1 MPAMIDG
8 MGILTLV
15 RHGQASFGAADY
27 DQLSELGQRQ
37 CRLLGAYWQQRGKG
51 FSAVLRGS
59 LKRHAQSLEAI
70 EEGLGGLPEA
80 LVWPGLD
87 EFDSEAVIRALH
99 PGPLHR
105 PGTAEEVKQ
114 YFRLLREGL
123 RAWMAGHTQ
132 PEGMPSHAE
141 FSAGV
146 AGALAHVREHCQGEV
161 LIVSSG
167 GPISSAVAQ
176 VLGAPH
182 EAAIEMNLRLRNSA
196 LSEFVFNPKKH
207 SLQSFNH
214 LPHLDAAGLQGLET
228 YA

>member
-27 DQLSELGQRQ
+27 DCLSERGQRQ
-37 CRLLGAYWQQRGKG
+37 CRLLGEYWRQRKQG

-59 LKRHAQSLEAI
+59 LTRHAQSFAAI
-70 EEGLGGLPEA
+70 QEGLGKLPEP
-80 LVWPGLD
+80 LVWPGLN
-87 EFDSEAVIRALH
+87 EYDSEAVIRAH
-99 PGPLHR
+99 HAGELHR
-105 PGTAEEVKQ
+105 PRNAEEVKQ

-123 RAWMAGHTQ
+123 RAWMAGSTQ
-132 PEGMPSHAE
+132 PVGMPSYAD

-146 AGALAHVREHCQGEV
+146 ASALAHVREHCEGPV

-167 GPISSAVAQ
+167 GPISTAVAQ
-176 VLGAPH
+176 VLGAPQ
-182 EAAIEMNLRLRNSA
+182 EAAIEMNLQLRNSA
-196 LSEFVFNPKKH
+196 LTEFVFSAKKH

-214 LPHLDAAGLQGLET
+214 LPHLDTAGLRELVT